1 MRIEG
6 IHEREKKQQQRG
18 NMRATMFAY
27 QQSTEIYCRVFYFM
41 LQWNSYS
48 SLLLKMRYENG
59 HFLTSSENQT
69 LTFKLY

>member
-1 MRIEG
+1 MKCESK
-6 IHEREKKQQQRG
+6 ESTKEKKQQQQRG

-48 SLLLKMRYENG
+48 TLLLKMPYENR
-59 HFLTSSENQT
+59 HFLTSS
-69 LTFKLY
+69 